1 MNEKSTKNSVRNNAF
16 MLRSSLLARAGAVLS
31 AFSIM
36 IGGAGCAHA
45 QPPPAAAAAPVAE
58 SSDNNY
64 TIGPGDSLNVF
75 VWRNEDLSTT
85 VAVRPDGKIS
95 IPLVDD
101 MQAVGKTPSQLKADI
116 EGVLAEFV
124 RSPDVT
130 VIVSSFGIGAYD
142 NQIRVVGAGAVRP
155 QAIPFRQGLTLLDV
169 MIEVGLSEFA
179 AGDRAKLVRRRGDET
194 EETSV
199 KLNRLVNRGDL
210 SQNHALQPGDVV
222 IIPQSRF

>member
-1 MNEKSTKNSVRNNAF
+1 MNP
-16 MLRSSLLARAGAVLS
+16 SSLVTRIGVAVLVFALGASGALAQQS
-31 AFSIM
+31 AST
-36 IGGAGCAHA
+36 
-45 QPPPAAAAAPVAE
+45 PPPQPAPA
-58 SSDNNY
+58 SADY
-64 TIGPGDSLNVF
+64 AIGPGDSLSVF
-75 VWRNEDLSTT
+75 VWRNADLSTT

-101 MQAVGKTPSQLKADI
+101 MQAVGKTPSQLAADI
-116 EGVLAEFV
+116 EGVLGEFV

-155 QAIPFRQGLTLLDV
+155 QAIPYRQGLTLLDV

-179 AGDRAKLVRRRGDET
+179 AGDRAKLVRRKGNEVDET
-194 EETSV
+194 PV

-210 SQNHALQPGDVV
+210 RQNHTLQPGDVV
-222 IIPQSRF
+222 IIPQARF

>member
-1 MNEKSTKNSVRNNAF
+1 MNP
-16 MLRSSLLARAGAVLS
+16 SSLVTRIGVAALVFALGASGALAQQS
-31 AFSIM
+31 ATT
-36 IGGAGCAHA
+36 
-45 QPPPAAAAAPVAE
+45 PPPQPTPASADYA
-58 SSDNNY
+58 
-64 TIGPGDSLNVF
+64 IGPGDSLNVF
-75 VWRNEDLSTT
+75 VWRNPDLSTT

-101 MQAVGKTPSQLKADI
+101 MQAVGKTPSQLATDI
-116 EGVLAEFV
+116 EAVLGEFV

-155 QAIPFRQGLTLLDV
+155 QAIPYRQGLTLLDV

-179 AGDRAKLVRRRGDET
+179 AGDRAKLVRRKGNEVDET
-194 EETSV
+194 PV

-210 SQNHALQPGDVV
+210 RQNHTLQPGDVV
-222 IIPQSRF
+222 IIPQARF